1 MLLSKN
7 RNNNVYKSLNLSQQI
22 KNIIDDF
29 DRHLTSIVIAIIISS
44 KTLFRTLYDQRFRS
58 YRRLKDF
65 KRINNNEFKF
75 SVFIR
80 SPKH

>member
-22 KNIIDDF
+22 KNIIDDV